1 MYLRLT
7 SFDEQN
13 LGGAKMEENL
23 RSEVDMGIV
32 KISDEVVAVIAGLAC
47 SEVKGIVGISSGIV
61 GGITQILSGKKNLS
75 KGVKVNVGEND
86 ATIDIFIVVEYG
98 VKIPEV
104 AGEVQSSVKK
114 AVESMTGLSVSAI
127 NIFVQNVYLP
137 KVEELAEEK
146 EE

>member
-1 MYLRLT
+1 
-7 SFDEQN
+7 
-13 LGGAKMEENL
+13 MEENFK
-23 RSEVDMGIV
+23 SEVEMGIV

-104 AGEVQSSVKK
+104 ASEVQNSVKK